1 MSKSLDYKALGA
13 RVSEQRKKKGLTQEK
28 LAEMADFTPT
38 YISNIENGVSKPR
51 LSTLVQ
57 LASLLDTTVDGLL
70 YDSLP
75 VLADQYDK
83 EIKDLISG
91 CSRKEREFIVGLV
104 RYAVE
109 NMRKI

>member
-1 MSKSLDYKALGA
+1 MAKALDYKALGA
-13 RVSEQRKKKGLTQEK
+13 RVCEKRKKKGLTQEQ
-28 LAEMADFTPT
+28 LADLADYTPT

-51 LSTLVQ
+51 LSTVVL
-57 LASLLDTTVDGLL
+57 LANLLDTTVDDLL
-70 YDSLP
+70 YDSLT
-75 VLADQYDK
+75 VLTDQYDK
-83 EIKDLISG
+83 DIKELISG